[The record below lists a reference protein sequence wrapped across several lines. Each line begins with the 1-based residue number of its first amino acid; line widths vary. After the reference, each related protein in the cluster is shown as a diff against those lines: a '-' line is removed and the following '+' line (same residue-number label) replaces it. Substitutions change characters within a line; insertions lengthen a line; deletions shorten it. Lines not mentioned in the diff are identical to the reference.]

1 MSDAESH
8 EPAEPQVTAPTGLRD
23 DLRRLYRVDLPV
35 PPEID
40 DAVRTMS
47 RRHFTA
53 RKRVRHVVRWLS
65 AAAAVAAVLLVL
77 FWTTTT
83 HQRSLHDIDGSG
95 RVDVLDA
102 FALARVID
110 QKTATKREWDVNAD
124 GAVNRADVDAV
135 ALAAVRLDEGRVQ

>member
-8 EPAEPQVTAPTGLRD
+8 EPAESQVTAPTGLTD

-65 AAAAVAAVLLVL
+65 AAAAVAAVLLVV
-77 FWTTTT
+77 F
-83 HQRSLHDIDGSG
+83 
-95 RVDVLDA
+95 
-102 FALARVID
+102 FAVIN
-110 QKTATKREWDVNAD
+110 RWSVAD
-124 GAVNRADVDAV
+124 H
-135 ALAAVRLDEGRVQ
+135 